1 MIRMNTD
8 TELVLT
14 SELLQSAD
22 DTVFEQKSD
31 LGFHFGRSNAKNRYS
46 KRRDYRGR
54 GEGFQIRK
62 ILSAVLSWAN
72 G

>member
-1 MIRMNTD
+1 MNTD

-31 LGFHFGRSNAKNRYS
+31 LGFHFGRGNAKNRYS
-46 KRRDYRGR
+46 KRRDYGGGGRGR
-54 GEGFQIRK
+54 
-62 ILSAVLSWAN
+62 LSNQEDFKRCFELGKWLR
-72 G
+72 